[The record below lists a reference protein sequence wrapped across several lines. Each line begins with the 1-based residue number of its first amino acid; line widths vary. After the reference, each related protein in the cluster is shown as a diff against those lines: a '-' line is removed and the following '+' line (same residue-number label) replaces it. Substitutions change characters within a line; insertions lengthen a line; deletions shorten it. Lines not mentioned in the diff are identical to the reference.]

1 MKTSTE
7 DKIQGTVHDVKGAI
21 KEAAGKVAND
31 CCLEAK
37 GKIEKNAGKVQQQV
51 GAAEEVVEKLKK

>member
-7 DKIQGTVHDVKGAI
+7 DKIKGIAHEVKGAI
-21 KEAAGKVAND
+21 KEEAGKVTND

-37 GKIEKNAGKVQQQV
+37 GKIEKNAGKVQHHI
-51 GAAEEVVEKLKK
+51 GNAEETVENLKK

>member
-7 DKIQGTVHDVKGAI
+7 DKIKGSCHEVKGAI
-21 KEAAGKVAND
+21 KEEAGKVTNN

-51 GAAEEVVEKLKK
+51 GAAEEVVETWKK